1 MFLRVM
7 ICYEKI
13 SFVTNL
19 MAFKSKILFQMILTV
34 QVSASQDL
42 KMSLWNDRLIDT
54 SGVRV
59 VGKDLVKFIY
69 SEKATKFCKI
79 FTLLLTGNT

>member
-1 MFLRVM
+1 M

-54 SGVRV
+54 SGDAV
-59 VGKDLVKFIY
+59 VGKDYKGGIQ
-69 SEKATKFCKI
+69 
-79 FTLLLTGNT
+79 